1 MGKIMDYIWHL
12 VLPITASVLGNFAV
26 MTMLTKNSFLEEIG
40 RQYVTTARAKGLT
53 ERSILYQHVLRNA
66 AMPIITNLPA
76 AFIGAFFTGSL
87 LIEQIFSLDGM
98 GLLAYESVV
107 RRDYPVVLGSL
118 FIFTLIGLVAKLLSD
133 ISYVWL
139 DPRLSYEK
147 MDG

>member
-1 MGKIMDYIWHL
+1 M
-12 VLPITASVLGNFAV
+12 LPITASVLGNFAV

-40 RQYVTTARAKGLT
+40 RQYVMTARAKGLT
-53 ERSILYQHVLRNA
+53 ERRILYKHVLRNA

-147 MDG
+147 MDA